1 MRNLPQLYVPA
12 GKGTLPE
19 LYLRDANAKR
29 LISRLKWFISTCIVG
44 AAGLCIIGVAMYA
57 STDMESGGG
66 LVDSFRKAGLNAM
79 KPKAAGNLVEV
90 KAALLGQ
97 KSDKITITTK
107 GLTTKYIIQDSIVE
121 RRNAREFITVK
132 PYVRIAATLS
142 TVKPENSDAIPPFN
156 PFDLYA
162 DKKRGLD
169 GKPTLQGGP
178 AEKPA
183 SSQFV
188 TSRLLELA
196 GGFLPEEDKQELTDD
211 EAERYVAEA
220 DAVYAESTA
229 QLRPAIMPE
238 EDAGAGKL
246 APVAGNE
253 EKTPA
258 LVRTTVL
265 EKLPDDDETSDDNE
279 MQSVIVKQ
287 GDTIVN
293 VLKTAGAEAWQAQS
307 IGEVFAS
314 MPGGLKLRAGQEVRL
329 ELAPAAT
336 DPSLKEPVKVSIFSG
351 VKPEGTAERTED
363 GEYKISD
370 QHIQV
375 AGTFE
380 DDDPDSDRATL
391 YSSIYS
397 SSLTQDLEPDA
408 INTLLRVLSYDVDY
422 KQRVRP
428 GDGYEMFFDVKH
440 GDDGAETPGEL
451 LYVAMTVGNEPL
463 KYYRFRT
470 PDGAV
475 DFYNSKGSNS
485 RKFLMRSPIKSG
497 RFTSGFGYRR
507 HPLLGIK
514 KMHTGVDWAAAIG
527 TPIMAAGNGTVEM
540 AGRHGGNGNYIRI
553 RHGNG
558 YKTAYSHM
566 SRFAPGV
573 KKGMKVRQ
581 GELIG
586 YVGSTGFST
595 GPHLHYEVLINSR
608 FTNPLKLHVPRSR
621 QLNGRMYAEF
631 RKEMQ
636 RIDELMHRAPVKTRI
651 AAAKD

>member
-1 MRNLPQLYVPA
+1 M
-12 GKGTLPE
+12 PE

-44 AAGLCIIGVAMYA
+44 AAGLCIIGIAMYT
-57 STDMESGGG
+57 SINMEDGSGVLG
-66 LVDSFRKAGLNAM
+66 SFRKAGLDAM
-79 KPKAAGNLVEV
+79 KPKAAGNLVEE
-90 KAALLGQ
+90 KAALPGR
-97 KSDKITITTK
+97 KTDKITVTTK

-162 DKKRGLD
+162 EKKRGPD
-169 GKPTLQGGP
+169 GKPTLQGDP
-178 AEKPA
+178 VDKPA
-183 SSQFV
+183 TNQFV

-196 GGFLPEEDKQELTDD
+196 GGFLPEEDKQELGDD

-220 DAVYAESTA
+220 DAVYAESAA
-229 QLRPAIMPE
+229 QLRPGIMPE
-238 EDAGAGKL
+238 ENAESTRPNGPL
-246 APVAGNE
+246 AANE
-253 EKTPA
+253 EKPA
-258 LVRTTVL
+258 GLVRTTVL
-265 EKLPDDDETSDDNE
+265 EKLADDDEAGDDNE

-287 GDTIVN
+287 GDTMVN

-336 DPSLKEPVKVSIFSG
+336 DPSIKEPVKVSVFTG
-351 VKPEGTAERTED
+351 VRAEGTAERTED
-363 GEYKISD
+363 GEYKVSTD
-370 QHIQV
+370 HIQV

-380 DDDPDSDRATL
+380 EDDSGSERATL

-397 SSLTQDLEPDA
+397 SSLAQDLEPDV
-408 INTLLRVLSYDVDY
+408 INTALRVLSYDVDY
-422 KQRVRP
+422 KQKVRP
-428 GDGYEMFFDVKH
+428 GDGFELFFDVKRAE
-440 GDDGAETPGEL
+440 DGAETPGEL
-451 LYVAMTVGNEPL
+451 LYVAMTAANEPL

-475 DFYNSKGSNS
+475 DFYNSRGSNS

-514 KMHTGVDWAAAIG
+514 KMHTGVDWAAAVG

-540 AGRHGGNGNYIRI
+540 AGRHGGNGNYVRV

-566 SRFAPGV
+566 SRFAPGI
-573 KKGMKVRQ
+573 KKGTKVRQ

-621 QLNGRMYAEF
+621 QLNGRLYAEF